1 LLDLPLGRDTPIM
14 KPAHVLGST
23 LLCSVAAW
31 ALSATARA
39 DDLKLKDGTKISG
52 TIVGFED
59 NSFRVKTSYGFAVVE
74 KGQVASISMADAVK
88 ASADKPPA
96 TGDGKTEKSKAESA
110 SSSPAPA
117 PPTAPVNKPVPAPNA
132 APSAAKNAEVDS
144 GSSTPAPP
152 TAPAAAPVVAKN
164 SAPPTASPSPS
175 AAEEVR
181 PPKPPAPEPIREQ
194 VSGNTYTNETY
205 RFRMFKPPGWDVI
218 ASAPAVLPGAITA
231 MGTADDTTYLLIG
244 QEPAGKSLTADMDAT
259 EHRLRDVM
267 EHFRAL
273 GEDHITVSG
282 EAAMEHH
289 FRGSVDQHDWSGVVV
304 LVARGPKLY
313 TIFGMTRADNDLV
326 QLQENVI
333 TRAIASLQ
341 FLE

>member
-1 LLDLPLGRDTPIM
+1 M
-14 KPAHVLGST
+14 KPVIHFVGPA

-31 ALSATARA
+31 ALPAAARA

-59 NSFRVKTSYGFAVVE
+59 SSFRVKTSYGFAVVE
-74 KGQVASISMADAVK
+74 KDQIVSINMADAPK
-88 ASADKPPA
+88 GPADKPPA
-96 TGDGKTEKSKAESA
+96 TLDAKAEKPKAPPA

-117 PPTAPVNKPVPAPNA
+117 PPTSPVSKPASAVATVDA
-132 APSAAKNAEVDS
+132 APA
-144 GSSTPAPP
+144 
-152 TAPAAAPVVAKN
+152 VAKN
-164 SAPPTASPSPS
+164 SAPPAVSP
-175 AAEEVR
+175 
-181 PPKPPAPEPIREQ
+181 PPVAVEGVGPAKPPAPEPIREQ

-205 RFRMFKPPGWDVI
+205 RFRMFKPPDWDVI

-244 QEPAGKSLTADMDAT
+244 QEPAGKSLAADMDAT
-259 EHRLRDVM
+259 EHRLREVM
-267 EHFRAL
+267 ENFRAL

-282 EAAMEHH
+282 ETAMEHH
-289 FRGSVDQHDWSGVVV
+289 FRGSVDHHDWSGVVV
-304 LVARGPKLY
+304 LVSRGPKLY

-333 TRAIASLQ
+333 SRAISSLQ